1 MCFWHFLR
9 VDVGVGSHGV
19 AVRAPV
25 PFSEFLQPVE
35 PLVRLPQP
43 VLAVD
48 DRNLRRQPGFGFE
61 STGSPSEQNPEQKDG
76 QLKL

>member
-9 VDVGVGSHGV
+9 VPVGVGARV

-25 PFSEFLQPVE
+25 SFPELLQPVE

-48 DRNLRRQPGFGFE
+48 HRHFHRQPGFGLE
-61 STGSPSEQNPEQKDG
+61 RPGAPSAPQQQN
-76 QLKL
+76 